1 AYLDFIKRNGW
12 WGLIKPRV
20 RISDKITLIYG
31 LDFDFD
37 HNDCGFVNDTI
48 YNDEIIFGLRN
59 VNTITNSLEGR
70 WVLNNKMYFNLT
82 IRHYWRTV
90 DYSEFYFLNQ
100 DGSLSIINNY
110 AQDHDINFNAFNVD
124 FMFSWNFAPGSYMN
138 IMWKNQIFS
147 NEIIHYYTKMPS
159 FNENLS
165 NLFKNDQTNSI
176 SLRLIYYF
184 DWQYLKK
191 NT

>member
-1 AYLDFIKRNGW
+1 
-12 WGLIKPRV
+12 
-20 RISDKITLIYG
+20 
-31 LDFDFD
+31 
-37 HNDCGFVNDTI
+37 
-48 YNDEIIFGLRN
+48 
-59 VNTITNSLEGR
+59 
-70 WVLNNKMYFNLT
+70 MYFNLT